1 MFEAVILNDGELE
14 LLYSESSLDSV
25 LISDTFTES
34 TIDYKTWEFTIA
46 TNNPCYDKVK
56 PFKTRVIVT
65 DLKTGEYIFNG
76 RAVVVNKSMSE
87 SGDITESIV
96 CENIELFLDDSE
108 QLAIDFEGSP
118 KALLKMLTDRHNE
131 QVEDYKRSDIGKV
144 DIDTEYT
151 TFNVPGEWETLPIL
165 DDDGNVIGETIAGNK
180 DLNVGDTATIKETA
194 VYFNS
199 YYHGANLRIADYA
212 KGRKNTVKE
221 VDRAR
226 NAYRLYYGTIP
237 IGWIDAKDISE
248 ASTVSFEGGYQGET
262 KPVTY
267 SRQRKVKAEI
277 TSGTTTLDAIRTHL
291 LEPYGGYLI
300 VDYHEASPRLNI
312 ITNPGVNSVEV
323 VEVGVNLMSL
333 NADFD
338 PSDIYTVSR
347 PIGTP
352 TQGGDEF
359 GV

>member
-14 LLYSESSLDSV
+14 LLYGENSLDSV
-25 LISDTFTES
+25 LLSDDLTES
-34 TIDYKTWEFTIA
+34 TVDYKTWDFTIA
-46 TNNPCYDKVK
+46 TNNPCYDKIK
-56 PFKTRVIVT
+56 PFKTRIIIT
-65 DLKTGEYIFNG
+65 DLKTGDYIFNG

-87 SGDITESIV
+87 SGDITENVI
-96 CENIELFLDDSE
+96 CENIELYLDDSE
-108 QLAIDFEGSP
+108 QLEIDFEGSP
-118 KALLKMLTDRHNE
+118 RGLLDILIERHNP
-131 QVEDYKRSDIGKV
+131 QVEDYKRFDLGKV
-144 DIDTEYT
+144 EIDTEYR
-151 TFNVPGEWETLPIL
+151 TFNVPVEWETLPIL
-165 DDDGNVIGETIAGNK
+165 DDDGNAIGETIAGNK
-180 DLNVGDTATIKETA
+180 ELNIGDTATIKETA
-194 VYFNS
+194 VYFNN
-199 YYHGANLRIADYA
+199 YYHGANLRIADFA
-212 KGRKNTVKE
+212 KGRKNTVNA
-221 VDRAR
+221 VDRER
-226 NAYRLYYGTIP
+226 NAYRLYYGTTP
-237 IGWIDAKDISE
+237 IGWVDAKDISE
-248 ASTVSFEGGYQGET
+248 ASTASVEGGYKGEL
-262 KPVTY
+262 KPVIY
-267 SRQRKVKAEI
+267 SRQRKIKAEI

-352 TQGGDEF
+352 VQGGDGF

>member
-14 LLYSESSLDSV
+14 LLYNESSFDSV
-25 LISDTFTES
+25 LLSDELTES
-34 TIDYKTWEFTIA
+34 TVDYKTWDFTIA
-46 TNNPCYDKVK
+46 PNNPCYDKIK
-56 PFKTRVIVT
+56 PFKTRIIIT
-65 DLKTGEYIFNG
+65 DLRTGDYIFNG

-87 SGDITESIV
+87 SGDITENVI

-118 KALLKMLTDRHNE
+118 RGLLDILIERHNP
-131 QVEDYKRSDIGKV
+131 QVEDCKRFDIGKV
-144 DIDTEYT
+144 DIDTEYR
-151 TFNVPGEWETLPIL
+151 TFNVPVEWETLPML

-180 DLNVGDTATIKETA
+180 DLNVGDTATIKTTA
-194 VYFNS
+194 VYYNS
-199 YYHGANLRIADYA
+199 FYHGANLRIADFA
-212 KGRKNTVKE
+212 KGRKNTVNA
-221 VDRAR
+221 VDRER
-226 NAYRLYYGTIP
+226 NAYRLYYGTTP
-237 IGWIDAKDISE
+237 IGWVDAKDISE
-248 ASTVSFEGGYQGET
+248 ASTATVEGGYQGEL
-262 KPVTY
+262 KPVIY
-267 SRQRKVKAEI
+267 SRQRKIKAEI

-312 ITNPGVNSVEV
+312 VTNPGANSVEV

-352 TQGGDEF
+352 VQGGDEL

>member
-14 LLYSESSLDSV
+14 LLYGENSLDSV

-34 TIDYKTWEFTIA
+34 TLDYKTWDFTIA
-46 TNNPCYDKVK
+46 TNNPCYDKIK
-56 PFKTRVIVT
+56 PFKTRIIIT
-65 DLKTGEYIFNG
+65 DLRTGEYIFNG

-87 SGDITESIV
+87 SGDITENVI

-108 QLAIDFEGSP
+108 QLPIEFVGSP
-118 KALLKMLTDRHNE
+118 KGLLKMLTDRHNE
-131 QVEDYKRSDIGKV
+131 QVEDYKRFDIGKV
-144 DIDTEYT
+144 DIDTEYR
-151 TFNVPGEWETLPIL
+151 TFNVPVEWETLPIL
-165 DDDGNVIGETIAGNK
+165 DDDGNAIGETIAGNK
-180 DLNVGDTATIKETA
+180 ELNVGDTATIKGTA
-194 VYFNS
+194 VYFNAF
-199 YYHGANLRIADYA
+199 YHGANLRIADFA
-212 KGRKNTVKE
+212 KGRKNTVNA
-221 VDRAR
+221 VDRER
-226 NAYRLYYGTIP
+226 NAYRLYYGTTP
-237 IGWIDAKDISE
+237 IGWVDAKDISE
-248 ASTVSFEGGYQGET
+248 ASTASVEGGYQGQL
-262 KPVTY
+262 KPVIY
-267 SRQRKVKAEI
+267 SRQRKIKAEI

-291 LEPYGGYLI
+291 LEPYGGFLI

-312 ITNPGVNSVEV
+312 VTNPGVNSVEV

-338 PSDIYTVSR
+338 PSEIYTVSR